1 MRLSRASIAL
11 LLIQLAIVSSIA
23 AKYLYQRWT
32 CPKVWTRAVAY
43 DPELVMRGRYLSM
56 QLHVD
61 ACGVQLPPPVKGADQ
76 HDVTTLFD
84 QNGVGMPYIDAFIGV
99 RNNKLAVLA
108 LDESGNEKNTMAIQ
122 LRRGETCDKA
132 MLTPGIDFYISETAK
147 SPFPL
152 AKGSELWVEVTV
164 PPKGPPRPIAMATK
178 DSEGHWQ
185 PLNYR

>member
-1 MRLSRASIAL
+1 MKLSRASIAL
-11 LLIQLAIVSSIA
+11 LIIQLAIVSSIA

-43 DPELVMRGRYLSM
+43 DPELVMRGRYLSI
-56 QLHVD
+56 QLHVN
-61 ACGVQLPPPVKGADQ
+61 ACGIELPHPADYVKQDSSEI
-76 HDVTTLFD
+76 LFD
-84 QNGVGMPYIDAFIGV
+84 RKGIATPYIDAHIGIK
-99 RNNKLAVLA
+99 NNVLAVES
-108 LDESGNEKNTMAIQ
+108 LDESGFDKNTMAIQ
-122 LRRGETCDKA
+122 LRQRESCDKA
-132 MLTPGIDFYISETAK
+132 MLIPGIDFYISETAK

-152 AKGSELWVEVTV
+152 AKGSEVWVEVTV